1 MAGGEPINVDAANAT
16 KVVVISYRDSTQQE
30 NNLDFTVDF
39 IGSDDNDLLLED
51 GELAEFTVDVSD
63 MDLPANRA
71 FTLEV
76 KPPTGS
82 VIAINR
88 TTPAALQAVMELR

>member
-1 MAGGEPINVDAANAT
+1 MIA
-16 KVVVISYRDSTQQE
+16 YRDGDQQV
-30 NNLDFTVDF
+30 NSLPFDVDWIVGDGNLL
-39 IGSDDNDLLLED
+39 NE
-51 GELAEFTVDVSD
+51 GELAEITVYLNAADDSANPAAGE
-63 MDLPANRA
+63 LPNALSINKA

-88 TTPAALQAVMELR
+88 TTPAGLETVMELR

>member
-1 MAGGEPINVDAANAT
+1 M
-16 KVVVISYRDSTQQE
+16 ISYRDSTQQE
-30 NNLDFTVDF
+30 NNLTFGVDF
-39 IGSDDNDLLLED
+39 IGSDDGDLLLED
-51 GELAEFTVDVSD
+51 GELAEITVAVDD
-63 MDLPANRA
+63 MKLPANRQ

-88 TTPAALQAVMELR
+88 TTPAALEEVMELR